1 MRKIAAA
8 LGLAALVALAMSAP
22 ARAQTFITIL
32 TGGTGGVYYPL
43 GVSLANIYAKGIP
56 NSQPT
61 AQATK
66 GSVENL
72 QKLAKG
78 EGELA
83 LTLGDTLTF
92 AYEGNEEVGFP
103 KPLKGLR
110 GVAVAYKNVI
120 QIVASKE
127 SGIKSL
133 DDLKGKRLSVGAPRS
148 GTELNT
154 RAVLAA
160 AGLSY
165 KDLGKVEYLDFNQ
178 SVELIKNRQLD
189 ATLQSVGLG
198 NAALRD
204 LATSID
210 IVVVPVPAAVAAKIP
225 DKAYGPLTIPANTYR
240 GQTEPVETVA
250 VSNVFVTT
258 DKVPDEVAYQMTKLM
273 FENLDTLVAAHAAA
287 KDIKLETALAGM
299 PIPLHPGAERFY
311 KEKGL
316 IK

>member
-1 MRKIAAA
+1 MRKFV
-8 LGLAALVALAMSAP
+8 LALAFAVSTVFVG
-22 ARAQTFITIL
+22 AQAQAQQYISIL

-43 GVSLANIYAKGIP
+43 GVSLAAIYSKNMSGVQA
-56 NSQPT
+56 T

-72 QKLAKG
+72 QRLGKNDA
-78 EGELA
+78 EVA
-83 LTLGDTLTF
+83 ITLGDSLSF
-92 AYEGNEEVGFP
+92 AWTGNAEVGFAQP
-103 KPLKGLR
+103 VKNLR
-110 GVAVAYKNVI
+110 GMAVLYSNVI

-133 DDLKGKRLSVGAPRS
+133 ADLKGKRMSVGAPRS

-160 AGLSY
+160 AGIDY

-189 ATLQSVGLG
+189 VTLQSVGLG

-204 LATSID
+204 LANSVD
-210 IVVVPVPAAVAAKIP
+210 IVVVPVSAAEAAKIP
-225 DKAYGPLTIPANTYR
+225 DKAYAPVMVPANTYK
-240 GQTEPVETVA
+240 GQTAAVETVA
-250 VSNVFVTT
+250 VANILVTT
-258 DKVPDEVAYQMTKLM
+258 EKMSTDAVYQMTKLM
-273 FENLDTLVAAHAAA
+273 FDNLDTLIAAHASA
-287 KDIKLETALAGM
+287 KEIKLESALKGM
-299 PIPLHPGAERFY
+299 PIPLHPGAEKFY

-316 IK
+316 LK

>member
-1 MRKIAAA
+1 MRKFV
-8 LGLAALVALAMSAP
+8 LALAFAVSTVFVG
-22 ARAQTFITIL
+22 AQAQAQQYISIL

-43 GVSLANIYAKGIP
+43 GVSLAAIYSKNISGVQA
-56 NSQPT
+56 T

-72 QKLAKG
+72 QRLGKNDA
-78 EGELA
+78 EVA
-83 LTLGDTLTF
+83 ITLGDSLSF
-92 AYEGNEEVGFP
+92 AWTGNAEVGFAQP
-103 KPLKGLR
+103 VKNLR
-110 GVAVAYKNVI
+110 GMAVLYSNVI

-133 DDLKGKRLSVGAPRS
+133 ADLKGKRMSVGAPRS

-160 AGLSY
+160 AGIDY

-189 ATLQSVGLG
+189 VTLQSVGLG

-204 LATSID
+204 LANSVD
-210 IVVVPVPAAVAAKIP
+210 IVVVPVSAAEAAKIP
-225 DKAYGPLTIPANTYR
+225 DKAYAPVMVPANTYK
-240 GQTEPVETVA
+240 GQTAAVETVA
-250 VSNVFVTT
+250 VANILVTT
-258 DKVPDEVAYQMTKLM
+258 EKMSTDAVYQMTKLM
-273 FENLDTLVAAHAAA
+273 FDNLDTLIAAHASA
-287 KDIKLETALAGM
+287 KEIKLESALKGM
-299 PIPLHPGAERFY
+299 PIPLHPGAEKFY

-316 IK
+316 LK